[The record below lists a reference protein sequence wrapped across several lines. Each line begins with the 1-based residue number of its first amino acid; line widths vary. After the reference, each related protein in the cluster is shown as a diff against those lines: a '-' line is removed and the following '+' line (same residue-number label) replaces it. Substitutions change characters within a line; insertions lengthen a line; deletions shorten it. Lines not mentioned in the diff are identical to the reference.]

1 MECLRKY
8 VPMAIPMVLQWGRDE
23 TTELLHVLV
32 QPKQRLTI
40 QEKRMTTEHRTQS
53 LLKVTVCNPHTGKRE
68 DATPRR
74 WSSGLAASIF
84 MAGLPEHLNPMIEK
98 A

>member
-1 MECLRKY
+1 MGF
-8 VPMAIPMVLQWGRDE
+8 QWGKE
-23 TTELLHVLV
+23 KTAGLLHVLV
-32 QPKQRLTI
+32 QPKQGLTI
-40 QEKRMTTEHRTQS
+40 QEKRMTTEHQTQS

-84 MAGLPEHLNPMIEK
+84 MAGLPENLNPMIEK